1 MKKHKRAFF
10 SHANIKQQLY
20 AIYMVAV
27 VVPITLIGTFL
38 LVNTYRLLVDYHRDL
53 LQSDNQRV
61 RNVLF
66 EITSQIYNISENIA
80 FDTELQ
86 EVLTGRYGERE
97 WYLDAV
103 DAVKCVDNY
112 ENNYPEIS
120 EIDVYTDNV
129 YAEDYKQMIRV
140 NSEIRQQDW
149 YQKAVSQSGV
159 FWKEMSW
166 EDKYGNTYWNLCL
179 IRKIP
184 LVNSK
189 YHAVLVMKLSDDY
202 LRTRVDGSEYLNRIS
217 VDDGQIFYSSERSLY
232 GTRQIVPIDYA
243 LPYYQYMGNARV
255 DDVASFVNVTTLHTY
270 QSESKLYICT
280 IDEQGY
286 ARIRNIQ
293 SICLMIIIL
302 AILIPGLVIHYFT
315 NYFTGR
321 VNVLR
326 QEMHKASNQDYELIS
341 SFQGNDELTE
351 AFEDL
356 QVMVQNIKEQEAKVY
371 GAQINQQELLIQQQS
386 MEFKMLSSQINPHF
400 LYNTLETIRMKAFT
414 AGDREVATAIK
425 LLGKSMRYVLENTGT
440 AFTTLAAEIAHV
452 ENYIQIQKLRFG
464 DRINFEKQI
473 AEDIV
478 MEQYQILP
486 LLLQPV
492 IENAIIHGLEDNERE
507 GHIVL
512 AVYRRITE
520 QGKMLFI
527 DVQDDGGGMDEE
539 RLQELRKNIEHKD
552 MSRSKSIG
560 LYNINQRI
568 KLHYGS
574 EYRIHVYSE
583 LHKGTMVRLLLPVD
597 KMRLE

>member
-27 VVPITLIGTFL
+27 VVPITLIGAFL

-80 FDTELQ
+80 FDADLQ

-103 DAVKCVDNY
+103 DAVKSVDNY

-149 YQKAVSQSGV
+149 YQKAISQSGV

-166 EDKYGNTYWNLCL
+166 EDKYGNIYWNLCL

-217 VDDGQIFYSSERSLY
+217 VDDGRIFYSSERSLY
-232 GTRQIVPIDYA
+232 GTRQIVPIDYD

-280 IDEQGY
+280 IDEHGY

-293 SICLMIIIL
+293 GICLMIIAL
-302 AILIPGLVIHYFT
+302 AVLIPGLVIHYFT

-326 QEMHKASNQDYELIS
+326 QEMHKASNQDYELIP

-371 GAQINQQELLIQQQS
+371 GAQINEQALLIQQQR

-492 IENAIIHGLEDNERE
+492 IENAIIHGLEDDERE

-520 QGKMLFI
+520 QGEMLFI

-539 RLQELRKNIEHKD
+539 RLQELRENIEHKD

-574 EYRIHVYSE
+574 EYRVHVYSE
-583 LHKGTMVRLLLPVD
+583 LHKGTTVRLLLPVD
-597 KMRLE
+597 KMRIE